1 MAETERVYT
10 IPLREAK
17 KAPRWKRS
25 KRAVYEV
32 RRYLAKH
39 LKTPIEE
46 VKISRDLNEAI
57 WARGSE
63 KPPARVRVKAAK
75 FDDGGVEAEFAG
87 ERVR

>member
-10 IPLREAK
+10 IPLREVK

-25 KRAVYEV
+25 KKAVDEV
-32 RRYLAKH
+32 RKYLAKH
-39 LKTPIEE
+39 MKTPVDE
-46 VKISRDLNEAI
+46 VKIGAGLNEAI
-57 WARGSE
+57 WARGAQ
-63 KPPARVRVKAAK
+63 KPPARVRVKAVK